1 MSLSLALAG
10 QAIEKKVCSRATL
23 GGLRRGETSRRKVY
37 RRRCSVEGGTRVR
50 RASRLCS
57 WIVKIAD
64 LYVVFIAAY
73 SRGRYERE
81 IQALPGT
88 AASSRGLFFF
98 QKVAY
103 TVSPFEP
110 TSVFRSGG
118 SREPRR
124 HMARKRLRAG
134 ERLLPHGGAH
144 VVVPRRCMRTSR
156 PTEPDEA
163 RISDYVFP
171 NAEGKMRRRP
181 YGGKAPWILTRSSG
195 YRRSRCIFLKMT
207 FIP

>member
-1 MSLSLALAG
+1 M
-10 QAIEKKVCSRATL
+10 
-23 GGLRRGETSRRKVY
+23 
-37 RRRCSVEGGTRVR
+37 R

-88 AASSRGLFFF
+88 AASSRGLFFFF

-171 NAEGKMRRRP
+171 AQKGKCAVALMAEKRLGF
-181 YGGKAPWILTRSSG
+181 LTRSSD
-195 YRRSRCIFLKMT
+195 YRRFRCIIFENDVYPIILKTLISRIADKIARM
-207 FIP
+207 FIYIFIIYIIYTCVI